1 LCAGTLNLQIENVG
15 KTEAPVR
22 AGPGVLGG
30 AGSCLVS
37 SDGRKAF
44 AEEMERLKERCAM
57 HRASDT
63 VGSAEPRSRTDLA
76 GRVEAIPLETV
87 PFDHLYLQHMFSP
100 DEYRRLLDHLPE
112 TRRYRELTHREAVQP
127 DGTSARRKFY
137 LLPEHVRWL
146 PAEQRAYWRELSRH
160 LRSRGLQKAFK
171 SKFRAALEQ
180 RFGTSIDKLSF
191 YPVPM
196 LLRDLG
202 GYRIGIHGDGQRKA
216 ITVQF
221 YLPRDES
228 QAHLGTLFH
237 EGRNGEAAQRTKRL
251 AFVPGAGYAFPVIRH
266 QSWHSVP
273 QTADSDGE
281 RNSLMLT
288 YYVQQGPLAW
298 LAQRIHRLAVFIGYG
313 LRK

>member
-1 LCAGTLNLQIENVG
+1 M
-15 KTEAPVR
+15 
-22 AGPGVLGG
+22 GG
-30 AGSCLVS
+30 
-37 SDGRKAF
+37 
-44 AEEMERLKERCAM
+44 
-57 HRASDT
+57 ASDT
-63 VGSAEPRSRTDLA
+63 VRSAEPRSRPDLA
-76 GRVEAIPLETV
+76 GRVEATPLETD
-87 PFDHLYLQHMFSP
+87 PFDHVYLENLFPP

-127 DGTSARRKFY
+127 DGSSARRKFY
-137 LLPEHVRWL
+137 LLPEHIMWL
-146 PAEQRAYWRELSRH
+146 PAGQRAYWRELSRH
-160 LRSRGLQKAFK
+160 LRSRALQEAFK
-171 SKFRAALEQ
+171 TKFRAALEQ

-191 YPVPM
+191 YPVPI

-221 YLPRDES
+221 YLPRDDS
-228 QAHLGTLFH
+228 QAHMGTVFH

-251 AFVPGAGYAFPVIRH
+251 AFVPAAGYAFPVMRH
-266 QSWHSVP
+266 RSWHSVP
-273 QTADSDGE
+273 QTSDSDGE

-288 YYVQQGPLAW
+288 YHVQHGLLAW